1 MKRLLSVL
9 IILSLLISL
18 AGCKWFK
25 KEKKPAD
32 TVKLNGVSITEYK
45 IVCDKDG
52 LDYNVRAAEYIR
64 DSIAAK
70 TGATLN
76 IVDDSNSQAAREIVV
91 GETSRPISAE
101 LNTDTVGF
109 EFAMLA
115 KDGTIALEADYF
127 VIAAAAYYFVNTY
140 VSGNDMQVD
149 DGHTVRTPEA
159 KEAKNFILLIHH
171 KEHNQTS
178 SNTNNQQSH
187 YNIPK

>member
-70 TGATLN
+70 PFSFIPTTA
-76 IVDDSNSQAAREIVV
+76 VPSQVL
-91 GETSRPISAE
+91 TIS
-101 LNTDTVGF
+101 L
-109 EFAMLA
+109 L
-115 KDGTIALEADYF
+115 LLF
-127 VIAAAAYYFVNTY
+127 VI
-140 VSGNDMQVD
+140 
-149 DGHTVRTPEA
+149 
-159 KEAKNFILLIHH
+159 
-171 KEHNQTS
+171 
-178 SNTNNQQSH
+178 
-187 YNIPK
+187 